1 MSLKHRGGSKKMK
14 KQMIYG
20 KYDGNVSNSP
30 SPKNHLFSTFIND
43 VPVHNS
49 YSSRELLLIYLYSK
63 SCCKGHLIKW
73 HHKFYDIT
81 CEGEKCLNNKYFML
95 VLRDILHFWTLLRHT
110 FKATVIFT
118 FLSSICRWDKQF
130 RTWSRR
136 GKELKEKNVN
146 MESDSDD
153 NNDDNHGNE
162 TELIDVALATTAS
175 GEKNPWM
182 LPPSVKKVSEF
193 SRLKEIVNK
202 DNITKDKTTDTEEG
216 VEENSVVNNKEKSGE
231 LDIDELF
238 EEMQRKRGA
247 LHIEKDDDEFVGKKA
262 RKKKKAEKLKAKRK
276 AKKEAEK
283 LKKKQKL
290 EEYVELG
297 SDPESDIGDNDST
310 NKKSKNSNNK
320 KSKKNER
327 KRTTNRQEDNNNDDD
342 DYNHDDEEEEIIH
355 SSLTRKRTLEDME
368 GNWSDDDVEAS
379 SKKRQGNADVG
390 YQDVTERWETAI
402 LVCCACFLLPVFYR
416 GRKWAIS
423 GMTL

>member
-1 MSLKHRGGSKKMK
+1 
-14 KQMIYG
+14 
-20 KYDGNVSNSP
+20 
-30 SPKNHLFSTFIND
+30 
-43 VPVHNS
+43 
-49 YSSRELLLIYLYSK
+49 
-63 SCCKGHLIKW
+63 
-73 HHKFYDIT
+73 
-81 CEGEKCLNNKYFML
+81 
-95 VLRDILHFWTLLRHT
+95 
-110 FKATVIFT
+110 
-118 FLSSICRWDKQF
+118 
-130 RTWSRR
+130 
-136 GKELKEKNVN
+136 

-153 NNDDNHGNE
+153 NNDNNHGNE

-182 LPPSVKKVSEF
+182 LAPSVKKVSEF

-216 VEENSVVNNKEKSGE
+216 VEEKSVVNDKEKSGE

-283 LKKKQKL
+283 LKKQKL

-342 DYNHDDEEEEIIH
+342 DYNHDEEEEEIIH

-390 YQDVTERWETAI
+390 DQDVTER
-402 LVCCACFLLPVFYR
+402 
-416 GRKWAIS
+416 
-423 GMTL
+423 

>member
-1 MSLKHRGGSKKMK
+1 
-14 KQMIYG
+14 
-20 KYDGNVSNSP
+20 
-30 SPKNHLFSTFIND
+30 
-43 VPVHNS
+43 
-49 YSSRELLLIYLYSK
+49 
-63 SCCKGHLIKW
+63 
-73 HHKFYDIT
+73 
-81 CEGEKCLNNKYFML
+81 
-95 VLRDILHFWTLLRHT
+95 
-110 FKATVIFT
+110 
-118 FLSSICRWDKQF
+118 
-130 RTWSRR
+130 
-136 GKELKEKNVN
+136 

-162 TELIDVALATTAS
+162 TELIDVALATTAY

-202 DNITKDKTTDTEEG
+202 DNITKDKTTDTEEV

-247 LHIEKDDDEFVGKKA
+247 LHIEKDDDEFVGKKT

-290 EEYVELG
+290 DESVEL
-297 SDPESDIGDNDST
+297 ESDIGDNDST
-310 NKKSKNSNNK
+310 NTKTKNSNNR
-320 KSKKNER
+320 KSIKNKI
-327 KRTTNRQEDNNNDDD
+327 KRTTNPQEDSNNNDDD
-342 DYNHDDEEEEIIH
+342 EEEIIH

-379 SKKRQGNADVG
+379 GKKRQGNVDVG
-390 YQDVTERWETAI
+390 YQDVTER
-402 LVCCACFLLPVFYR
+402 
-416 GRKWAIS
+416 
-423 GMTL
+423 